1 MKDCIFKFG
10 RIDKKIIWPFLFA
23 IIQVAL
29 IFINQIFPKDKVNQ
43 IIDAFAIAVGDMLVL
58 IVPFIFKTKEKIIKK
73 DEICTKKNIKYQAI
87 HWAIGLGYSL
97 SVGFSA
103 LGGKDIIISLHF
115 SLLVTREAAQII
127 ILIVITMI
135 IFKSKYYIH
144 HIICLVIF
152 CGLCVGI
159 DLLLNTFKAEFS
171 EKIPLKIVFNIIVV
185 IFELIRL
192 CYHKYMMNNLYYH
205 YWSVSFSYGLFTLI
219 IAIFSLISVYIVGD
233 KNDENNSY
241 FQFLKNTE
249 FRYLFPR
256 ILSWI
261 IIYGL
266 LEIFKLLALES
277 LTPNHMMISYEIG
290 KIANILYSS
299 KSRRKWHSLI
309 LFAIQFIILLFF
321 LEVFEFNF
329 CNLNKNTRR
338 NIEERSLTS
347 MDMRES
353 INSVN
358 ELDIEGYSIRPENNE
373 NTNEMQILNNDNE
386 NFNDEN

>member
-29 IFINQIFPKDKVNQ
+29 IFINQIFPNDKVNQ

-97 SVGFSA
+97 SISFSA

-338 NIEERSLTS
+338 KKYR
-347 MDMRES
+347 RKKF
-353 INSVN
+353 
-358 ELDIEGYSIRPENNE
+358 
-373 NTNEMQILNNDNE
+373 
-386 NFNDEN
+386 NFNGYERKY

>member
-97 SVGFSA
+97 SISFSA

>member
-43 IIDAFAIAVGDMLVL
+43 IIDAFAIAVGEMLVL
-58 IVPFIFKTKEKIIKK
+58 IFPFIFKTKEKIIKK

-152 CGLCVGI
+152 CGLCCGI
-159 DLLLNTFKAEFS
+159 DFLLDNYKEENMDLKVILSLLHLLLN
-171 EKIPLKIVFNIIVV
+171 
-185 IFELIRL
+185 LI
-192 CYHKYMMNNLYYH
+192 H
-205 YWSVSFSYGLFTLI
+205 S
-219 IAIFSLISVYIVGD
+219 
-233 KNDENNSY
+233 
-241 FQFLKNTE
+241 
-249 FRYLFPR
+249 RY
-256 ILSWI
+256 
-261 IIYGL
+261 
-266 LEIFKLLALES
+266 
-277 LTPNHMMISYEIG
+277 
-290 KIANILYSS
+290 
-299 KSRRKWHSLI
+299 
-309 LFAIQFIILLFF
+309 
-321 LEVFEFNF
+321 
-329 CNLNKNTRR
+329 
-338 NIEERSLTS
+338 
-347 MDMRES
+347 
-353 INSVN
+353 
-358 ELDIEGYSIRPENNE
+358 
-373 NTNEMQILNNDNE
+373 
-386 NFNDEN
+386 

>member
-1 MKDCIFKFG
+1 MY
-10 RIDKKIIWPFLFA
+10 
-23 IIQVAL
+23 
-29 IFINQIFPKDKVNQ
+29 
-43 IIDAFAIAVGDMLVL
+43 
-58 IVPFIFKTKEKIIKK
+58 
-73 DEICTKKNIKYQAI
+73 KKNIKYQAI
-87 HWAIGLGYSL
+87 HWAIILGYSL

-103 LGGKDIIISLHF
+103 FGGKDIIISLHF

-127 ILIVITMI
+127 ILIIITMI

-159 DLLLNTFKAEFS
+159 DYLLNTFKAEFS

-205 YWSVSFSYGLFTLI
+205 FWSVSFSNGLFTLI
-219 IAIFSLISVYIVGD
+219 LGIFSLISVYIVGD
-233 KNDENNSY
+233 RNDENNIYYSY

-266 LEIFKLLALES
+266 LEIFKLQKL
-277 LTPNHMMISYEIG
+277 N
-290 KIANILYSS
+290 S
-299 KSRRKWHSLI
+299 KTSRK
-309 LFAIQFIILLFF
+309 
-321 LEVFEFNF
+321 N
-329 CNLNKNTRR
+329 NKT
-338 NIEERSLTS
+338 
-347 MDMRES
+347 
-353 INSVN
+353 IN
-358 ELDIEGYSIRPENNE
+358 
-373 NTNEMQILNNDNE
+373 
-386 NFNDEN
+386 